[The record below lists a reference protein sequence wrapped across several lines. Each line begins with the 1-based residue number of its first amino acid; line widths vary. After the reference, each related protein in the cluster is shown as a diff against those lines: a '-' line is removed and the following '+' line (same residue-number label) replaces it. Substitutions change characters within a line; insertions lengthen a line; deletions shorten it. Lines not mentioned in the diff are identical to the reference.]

1 MTLEEKIYTLR
12 KKSGLS
18 QDEMAQKLG
27 VTRQAV
33 YKWESGIAS
42 PEIDKI
48 KAISNLFDVSFD
60 YLLNDDIDNYDFDK
74 KEETQK
80 KTVNRSVFLVADKQD
95 PDQGDIDHGYI
106 QERIIADPSLS
117 AKCFVERKASAKKT
131 MKKAGATEIIFLNE
145 SENIAFFYDDV
156 AKVIGF
162 YYGCAIQIVC
172 PIENV
177 VTFKCYS
184 AVNSAL
190 IYRDGDSIKEFNIS
204 FNFWHKYI
212 AREYFSFT
220 SIQIACDKFKG
231 KTLTELYKLQTKI
244 EILRD
249 SAPTLVFSDTP
260 DINKELYEKI
270 NVDARDEYSMFREK
284 TVCQARGINY
294 DNIQARRAK
303 SQLNKELT
311 EEKEPSDED
320 KIKKIVYNVGMAVGI
335 AMVII
340 LIFIIFCS
348 DMNLALTCS
357 FFALIGLIPAF
368 LAKKASRSFIKW
380 WIYGTF
386 LFLIAIIHVYFIYQ
400 EEMKE

>member
-33 YKWESGIAS
+33 YKWETGIAS
-42 PEIDKI
+42 PEIEKI
-48 KAISNLFDVSFD
+48 KAISKLFDVSFD

-74 KEETQK
+74 KEGAQT

-95 PDQGDIDHGYI
+95 PDQGDIDHGI
-106 QERIIADPSLS
+106 FNERINANPSLS
-117 AKCFVERKASAKKT
+117 AQCFIERKASAKKT

-145 SENIAFFYDDV
+145 SENTAFFYDDV

-204 FNFWHKYI
+204 FNFCHKYI
-212 AREYFSFT
+212 TYEYLSFT
-220 SIQIACDKFKG
+220 SIQIEFDKLRG
-231 KTLTELYKLQTKI
+231 KTFTELSKLQTKI

-249 SAPTLVFSDTP
+249 SAPTLVFSNTP
-260 DINKELYEKI
+260 DINKELYESI

-284 TVCQARGINY
+284 IVCQVKGISY
-294 DNIQARRAK
+294 DNIEARRAE
-303 SQLNKELT
+303 SQFNKELT
-311 EEKEPSDED
+311 EEKEPSDEE
-320 KIKKIVYNVGMAVGI
+320 KIKKIVYNIVMAVGI
-335 AMVII
+335 ALVII
-340 LIFIIFCS
+340 LISITFSSDITTALVCSSTDLTFAPAYAIAAGSVQPMAGTSSSFSICKNRLYFVLSIF
-348 DMNLALTCS
+348 LAL
-357 FFALIGLIPAF
+357 LEL
-368 LAKKASRSFIKW
+368 
-380 WIYGTF
+380 
-386 LFLIAIIHVYFIYQ
+386 
-400 EEMKE
+400 